1 MKRTPLLALFSGLSL
16 AAFMLCGRS
25 PMAFADGDVAIERIV
40 CIRHGEK
47 PAGDLG
53 QLDCQGLNRALA
65 LPDVLI
71 SHYGKAD
78 FIFAPLTS
86 LRTKKN
92 APSYSY
98 IRPLMTIEP
107 TAIRL
112 GLPVNAR
119 FAFDDIDG
127 LTGELAAP
135 AYQRALV
142 FVAWEHTE
150 LVEILRKLFSSLGA
164 DPGVIPH
171 WEGDDFDSIYMVTVR
186 SENGKRTIAF
196 QHDHEGL
203 NGMKTDCQQA
213 EK

>member
-1 MKRTPLLALFSGLSL
+1 MKRTPLPALLSGLIL
-16 AAFMLCGRS
+16 AIFMFCLQS
-25 PMAFADGDVAIERIV
+25 AAPAADGDVAVERIV

-47 PAGDLG
+47 PARDLG

-65 LPDVLI
+65 LPEVLI

-98 IRPLMTIEP
+98 VRPLMTIEP

-112 GLPVNAR
+112 GLPVDAR
-119 FAFDDIDG
+119 FSFDDLDG
-127 LTGELAAP
+127 LTGELVAP

-150 LVEILRKLFSSLGA
+150 LVEMLKKLFVSLGA
-164 DPGVIPH
+164 DSSVIPH
-171 WEGDDFDSIYMVTVR
+171 WEGDDFDSIYLVTIR
-186 SENGKRTIAF
+186 SENGQRSVSF

-203 NGMKTDCQQA
+203 NGMKTDCQPG
-213 EK
+213 KN

>member
-1 MKRTPLLALFSGLSL
+1 MKRTPLPALLSGLSL
-16 AAFMLCGRS
+16 AVFMLCMQSAAAG
-25 PMAFADGDVAIERIV
+25 ADGDVALERIV

-47 PAGDLG
+47 PAKDLG

-65 LPDVLI
+65 LPEVLV

-112 GLPVNAR
+112 GLPVDAR
-119 FAFDDIDG
+119 FAFDDVDG
-127 LTGELAAP
+127 LTGELVAP
-135 AYQRALV
+135 TYRRALV

-150 LVEILRKLFSSLGA
+150 LVEILRKLFTSLGA
-164 DPGVIPH
+164 DPAVIPH
-171 WEGDDFDSIYMVTVR
+171 WEGDDFDSIYLVTVR
-186 SENGKRTIAF
+186 SENGKRSVSF

-203 NGMKTDCQQA
+203 NGMKTDCQPS

>member
-1 MKRTPLLALFSGLSL
+1 MKLTPLPALLSGWSL
-16 AAFMLCGRS
+16 AVFMLCIQNAAAG
-25 PMAFADGDVAIERIV
+25 ADGDVAVERIV

-47 PAGDLG
+47 PTRDLG

-112 GLPVNAR
+112 GLPVDAR
-119 FAFDDIDG
+119 FAFDDVDG
-127 LTGELAAP
+127 LTGELVAP

-150 LVEILRKLFSSLGA
+150 LVEILRKLFNSLGA
-164 DPGVIPH
+164 DPAVIPH
-171 WEGDDFDSIYMVTVR
+171 WEGDDFDSIYLVTVR
-186 SENGKRTIAF
+186 SEGGKRSVSF

-203 NGMKTDCQQA
+203 NGMKTDCQPA

>member
-1 MKRTPLLALFSGLSL
+1 MKRTLFPALFSGLSL
-16 AAFMLCGRS
+16 AMFMLGLQRAAS
-25 PMAFADGDVAIERIV
+25 GDDSGAAVERIV
-40 CIRHGEK
+40 CLRHGEK
-47 PAGDLG
+47 PAKDLG

-65 LPDVLI
+65 LPKVLI

-86 LRTKKN
+86 PRTKKN
-92 APSYSY
+92 APAYCY

-112 GLPVNAR
+112 GLPVDSR

-127 LTGELAAP
+127 LTGELVAP

-150 LVEILRKLFSSLGA
+150 LVEMLKKLFTALGG
-164 DPGVIPH
+164 DPAVIPH
-171 WEGDDFDSIYMVTVR
+171 WEGSDFDSIYLITIR
-186 SENGKRTIAF
+186 SENGKRSVSF

-203 NGMKTDCQQA
+203 NGMKTDCDFS

>member
-1 MKRTPLLALFSGLSL
+1 MKRIHFSTLLSGLSL
-16 AAFMLCGRS
+16 IAFMLCSQSAAAG
-25 PMAFADGDVAIERIV
+25 ADGDVAIERIV

-47 PAGDLG
+47 PARDLG

-112 GLPVNAR
+112 GLPVDAR

-135 AYQRALV
+135 AYRRALV
-142 FVAWEHTE
+142 FVAWEHSE
-150 LVEILRKLFSSLGA
+150 LVEMLKKLFSSLGA
-164 DPGVIPH
+164 DPSMIPL

-186 SENGKRTIAF
+186 SENGTRTVSF

-203 NGMKTDCQQA
+203 NGMKTDCQQT

>member
-1 MKRTPLLALFSGLSL
+1 MKRTPLPALLSGLSL
-16 AAFMLCGRS
+16 AIFMLCTQGAAS
-25 PMAFADGDVAIERIV
+25 GADGDVAVERIV

-47 PAGDLG
+47 PAKDLG

-112 GLPVNAR
+112 GLPVDAR

-135 AYQRALV
+135 PYQRALV

-150 LVEILRKLFSSLGA
+150 LVEMLRKLFTSLGA
-164 DPGVIPH
+164 DPAVIPA
-171 WEGDDFDSIYMVTVR
+171 WKGDDFDSIYLVTIR
-186 SENGKRTIAF
+186 SENGQRSVSF
-196 QHDHEGL
+196 QQDHEGL
-203 NGMKTDCQQA
+203 NGMKTDCQPA

>member
-1 MKRTPLLALFSGLSL
+1 MKRTPLPALLSVICL
-16 AAFMLCGRS
+16 AAFMLGIQS
-25 PMAFADGDVAIERIV
+25 AATGADGDVAVERIV

-47 PAGDLG
+47 PARDLG

-65 LPDVLI
+65 LPEVLI

-78 FIFAPLTS
+78 FIFAPLTTT
-86 LRTKKN
+86 RTKKN
-92 APSYSY
+92 GPSYSY
-98 IRPLMTIEP
+98 VRPLMTIEP

-112 GLPVNAR
+112 GLPVDAR
-119 FAFDDIDG
+119 FSFDDLDG
-127 LTGELAAP
+127 LTGELVAP

-150 LVEILRKLFSSLGA
+150 LVEMLRKLFNSLGA
-164 DPGVIPH
+164 DPSVIPR
-171 WEGDDFDSIYMVTVR
+171 WDGDDFDSIYLVTIR
-186 SENGKRTIAF
+186 SENGKRSVSF
-196 QHDHEGL
+196 EHDHEGL

>member
-1 MKRTPLLALFSGLSL
+1 MKPSPLSALLSGLSL
-16 AAFMLCGRS
+16 AILTLCFQSAASG
-25 PMAFADGDVAIERIV
+25 ADPDVAVERIV

-47 PAGDLG
+47 PAKDLG

-65 LPDVLI
+65 LPNVLI

-112 GLPVNAR
+112 GLPVDAR
-119 FAFDDIDG
+119 FAFDDLEG

-135 AYQRALV
+135 AYQRALI

-150 LVEILRKLFSSLGA
+150 LVEMLRKLFSSLGA
-164 DPGVIPH
+164 DPSVIPR
-171 WEGDDFDSIYMVTVR
+171 WEGNDFDSIYLVTIR
-186 SENGKRTIAF
+186 SENGKRSVSF
-196 QHDHEGL
+196 QHDQEGL
-203 NGMKTDCQQA
+203 NGLKTDCDFA

>member
-1 MKRTPLLALFSGLSL
+1 MKRAPFTSLLAGLNL
-16 AAFMLCGRS
+16 AGLIFCIQTTAVR
-25 PMAFADGDVAIERIV
+25 ADDAAVERIV

-47 PAGDLG
+47 PAKDLG

-78 FIFAPLTS
+78 FIFAPLTAP
-86 LRTKKN
+86 RKKKN

-112 GLPVNAR
+112 GLPVDAR
-119 FAFDDIDG
+119 FAFDDVDG

-135 AYQRALV
+135 AYKQALV

-150 LVEILRKLFSSLGA
+150 LVEILKKLLTSLGG
-164 DPGVIPH
+164 DPAAIPQ
-171 WEGDDFDSIYMVTVR
+171 WDRDDFDSIYLITIR
-186 SENGKRTIAF
+186 TENGKRTVTF

-203 NGMKTDCQQA
+203 NGMKTGCEPA
-213 EK
+213 AK

>member
-1 MKRTPLLALFSGLSL
+1 
-16 AAFMLCGRS
+16 
-25 PMAFADGDVAIERIV
+25 V

-47 PAGDLG
+47 PAKDLG
-53 QLDCQGLNRALA
+53 QLDCQGLNRSLA

-71 SHYGKAD
+71 SRYGKAD

-86 LRTKKN
+86 LRTKKTG
-92 APSYSY
+92 ASYSY

-112 GLPVNAR
+112 GLPVDAR
-119 FAFDDIDG
+119 FAFDDLEG
-127 LTGELAAP
+127 LTGELGAP

-150 LVEILRKLFSSLGA
+150 LVEMLKKLFNSLGA

-171 WEGDDFDSIYMVTVR
+171 WEGDDFDSIYLVTIR
-186 SENGKRTIAF
+186 SENGKRSVSF
-196 QHDHEGL
+196 QQDHEGL
-203 NGMKTDCQQA
+203 NGMKTDCQPA

>member
-1 MKRTPLLALFSGLSL
+1 MKRTPLSALISGLSL
-16 AAFMLCGRS
+16 AVILFGIHSAAVG
-25 PMAFADGDVAIERIV
+25 AEADAALERIV

-47 PAGDLG
+47 PAKDLG

-86 LRTKKN
+86 LRAKKN

-112 GLPVNAR
+112 GLPVDAR

-127 LTGELAAP
+127 LTGELVAP
-135 AYQRALV
+135 TYRRALV

-150 LVEILRKLFSSLGA
+150 LVEMLKKLFSSLGA
-164 DPGVIPH
+164 DPAVVPH
-171 WEGDDFDSIYMVTVR
+171 WEGDDFDSIYLITIR
-186 SENGKRTIAF
+186 TENGNRSVSF

-203 NGMKTDCQQA
+203 NGMKTDCEPK